1 MESERRNIR
10 IAIAEDQSIFRNGLV
25 KLLNDIE
32 GFEVVLDVENGQLLI
47 DALST
52 VEVDLAL
59 IDFRMPVKNGI
70 EATKEV
76 REKFPHIRV
85 LLLSMYDDVE
95 FVELAIEKGAN
106 GYLSKDDD
114 AEEIQLAIKSAV
126 ETGYYL
132 NDRTSKMF
140 VAKMVHSGKILPFF
154 ATNSSAIFNENEM
167 VILELICSEM
177 TTQEIAD
184 KLFKSRRTIESAR
197 TMMMN
202 KVGARNVVG
211 LVMYAIQNKIVT
223 QKRNLF

>member
-1 MESERRNIR
+1 MATENGNIK
-10 IAIAEDQSIFRNGLV
+10 IAIAEDQSIFRNGLTKV
-25 KLLNDIE
+25 LNDIE
-32 GFEVVLDVENGQLLI
+32 GFEVVLAVENGQLLI
-47 DALST
+47 DALAT
-52 VEVDLAL
+52 TAVDLAL

-76 REKFPHIRV
+76 RDKFPGVKV

-95 FVELAIEKGAN
+95 FVELAIENGAN

-140 VAKMVHSGKILPFF
+140 IAKMVHSGKIQPIFETSS
-154 ATNSSAIFNENEM
+154 TNIFNENEL
-167 VILELICSEM
+167 VILELICNEM

-197 TMMMN
+197 TMMMS
-202 KVGARNVVG
+202 KIGARNVVG
-211 LVMYAIQNKIVT
+211 LVMYAIQNGIVN
-223 QKRNLF
+223 QKKVQ

>member
-1 MESERRNIR
+1 MASERIIK
-10 IAIAEDQSIFRNGLV
+10 IAIAEDQSIFRNGLS

-32 GFEVVLDVENGQLLI
+32 GFEVVLAVENGQLLI
-47 DALST
+47 DALQT
-52 VEVDLAL
+52 TAIDLSL

-70 EATKEV
+70 EATKEI
-76 REKFPHIRV
+76 RERFPEMKV

-95 FVELAIEKGAN
+95 FVELAIENGAN

-114 AEEIQLAIKSAV
+114 AEEIQLAIRSAV

-140 VAKMVHSGKILPFF
+140 IAKMVHSGKIQPVFE
-154 ATNSSAIFNENEM
+154 ASPTSIFNENEL

-197 TMMMN
+197 TLMMN

-211 LVMYAIQNKIVT
+211 LVMYALQNGIV
-223 QKRNLF
+223 KSK

>member
-1 MESERRNIR
+1 MAGEGGNIR
-10 IAIAEDQSIFRNGLV
+10 IAIAEDQSIFRNGLA
-25 KLLNDIE
+25 KLLNDID
-32 GFEVVLDVENGQLLI
+32 GFEVVLAVENGQLLI
-47 DALST
+47 DGLQT
-52 VEVDLAL
+52 TPIDLAL

-70 EATKEV
+70 EATKEI
-76 REKFPHIRV
+76 RQTFPELKV

-95 FVELAIEKGAN
+95 FVELAIENGAN
-106 GYLSKDDD
+106 GYLSKDDE
-114 AEEIQLAIKSAV
+114 AEEIQLAIRSAV

-140 VAKMVHSGKILPFF
+140 IAKMVHSGRIQPVFE
-154 ATNSSAIFNENEM
+154 ASSASIFNENEL

-197 TMMMN
+197 TLMMN

-211 LVMYAIQNKIVT
+211 LVMYAIQNGIV
-223 QKRNLF
+223 KHK

>member
-1 MESERRNIR
+1 MAGEGGNIR
-10 IAIAEDQSIFRNGLV
+10 IAIAEDQSIFRNGLT
-25 KLLNDIE
+25 KLLNDID
-32 GFEVVLDVENGQLLI
+32 GFEVVLAVENGQLLI
-47 DALST
+47 DGLQT
-52 VEVDLAL
+52 TPIDLAL

-70 EATKEV
+70 EATKEI
-76 REKFPHIRV
+76 RQTFPELKV

-95 FVELAIEKGAN
+95 FVELAIENGAN
-106 GYLSKDDD
+106 GYLSKDDE
-114 AEEIQLAIKSAV
+114 AEEIQLAIRSAV

-140 VAKMVHSGKILPFF
+140 IAKMVHSGRIQPVFE
-154 ATNSSAIFNENEM
+154 ASSASIFNENEL

-197 TMMMN
+197 TLMMN

-211 LVMYAIQNKIVT
+211 LVMYAIQNGIVS
-223 QKRNLF
+223 QKTK

>member
-1 MESERRNIR
+1 MGGEGNTIR
-10 IAIAEDQSIFRNGLV
+10 IAIAEDQSIFRNGLA

-32 GFEVVLDVENGQLLI
+32 GFEVVLAVENGQLLI
-47 DALST
+47 DSLQKT
-52 VEVDLAL
+52 PVDLAL

-70 EATKEV
+70 EATKEI
-76 REKFPHIRV
+76 REKFPEVKV

-95 FVELAIEKGAN
+95 FVELAIENGAN

-114 AEEIQLAIKSAV
+114 AEEIQLAIRSAV

-140 VAKMVHSGKILPFF
+140 IAKMVHSGKILPVFE
-154 ATNSSAIFNENEM
+154 SSGIFNENEL
-167 VILELICSEM
+167 VILELICNEM

-197 TMMMN
+197 TLMMN

-211 LVMYAIQNKIVT
+211 LVMYAIQNGIVKPK
-223 QKRNLF
+223 Q

>member
-1 MESERRNIR
+1 MGGEGNTIR
-10 IAIAEDQSIFRNGLV
+10 IAIAEDQSIFRNGLS

-32 GFEVVLDVENGQLLI
+32 GFEVVLAVENGQLLI
-47 DALST
+47 DSLQT
-52 VEVDLAL
+52 TPVDLAL

-70 EATKEV
+70 EATKEI
-76 REKFPHIRV
+76 REKFPEVKV

-95 FVELAIEKGAN
+95 FVELAIENGAN

-114 AEEIQLAIKSAV
+114 AEEIQLAIRSAV

-140 VAKMVHSGKILPFF
+140 IAKMVHSGKILPVFE
-154 ATNSSAIFNENEM
+154 SSGIFNENEL

-197 TMMMN
+197 TLMMN

-211 LVMYAIQNKIVT
+211 LVMYAIQHGIV
-223 QKRNLF
+223 KPK

>member
-1 MESERRNIR
+1 MGAERTGIR
-10 IAIAEDQSIFRNGLV
+10 IAIAEDQSIFRNGLT

-32 GFEVVLDVENGQLLI
+32 GFEVILAVENGQLLI
-47 DALST
+47 DALET
-52 VEVDLAL
+52 TPVDLAL

-76 REKFPHIRV
+76 REKFPDVKV

-95 FVELAIEKGAN
+95 FVELAIENGAN

-140 VAKMVHSGKILPFF
+140 IAKMVHSGKIQPAFEL
-154 ATNSSAIFNENEM
+154 SSSQIFNENEM
-167 VILELICSEM
+167 VILELICNEM

-202 KVGARNVVG
+202 KIGARNVVG
-211 LVMYAIQNKIVT
+211 LVMYAIQNSMVN
-223 QKRNLF
+223 QKSK

>member
-1 MESERRNIR
+1 MGTERTRIR
-10 IAIAEDQSIFRNGLV
+10 IAIAEDQSIFRNGLT

-32 GFEVVLDVENGQLLI
+32 GFEVVLAVENGQLLI
-47 DALST
+47 DALQT
-52 VEVDLAL
+52 IPVDLAL

-76 REKFPHIRV
+76 RERFPEVKV

-95 FVELAIEKGAN
+95 FVELAIENGAN

-140 VAKMVHSGKILPFF
+140 IAKMVHSGKIIPIFG
-154 ATNSSAIFNENEM
+154 ANSASIFNENEM
-167 VILELICSEM
+167 VILEMICNEM

-202 KVGARNVVG
+202 KIGARNVVG
-211 LVMYAIQNKIVT
+211 LVMYAIQHKMVT
-223 QKRNLF
+223 QKKTSF

>member
-1 MESERRNIR
+1 MGAERTGIR
-10 IAIAEDQSIFRNGLV
+10 IAIAEDQSIFRNGLT

-32 GFEVVLDVENGQLLI
+32 GFEVILAVENGQLLI
-47 DALST
+47 DALET
-52 VEVDLAL
+52 TPVDLAL

-76 REKFPHIRV
+76 REKFPDVKV

-95 FVELAIEKGAN
+95 FVELAIENGAN

-140 VAKMVHSGKILPFF
+140 IAKMVHSGKIQPAFEI
-154 ATNSSAIFNENEM
+154 NSSQIFNENEM
-167 VILELICSEM
+167 VILELICNEM

-202 KVGARNVVG
+202 KIGARNVVG
-211 LVMYAIQNKIVT
+211 LVMYAIQNGMVN
-223 QKRNLF
+223 QKSK

>member
-1 MESERRNIR
+1 MASDINKIR
-10 IAIAEDQSIFRNGLV
+10 IGIAEDQSIFRNGLV
-25 KLLNDIE
+25 KLLNDIT
-32 GFEVVLDVENGQLLI
+32 GFEVVLAVENGQLLI
-47 DALST
+47 DALKT
-52 VEVDLAL
+52 TPVDLAL

-70 EATKEV
+70 EATKE
-76 REKFPHIRV
+76 IRASHPDIKV

-95 FVELAIEKGAN
+95 FVELAIENGAN

-114 AEEIQLAIKSAV
+114 AEEIQLAIRSAV

-140 VAKMVHSGKILPFF
+140 IAKMVHAGKIQPAFEE
-154 ATNSSAIFNENEM
+154 SSTAIFSPNEM
-167 VILELICSEM
+167 VILEMICNEM

-197 TMMMN
+197 TLMMN

-211 LVMYAIQNKIVT
+211 LVMYAIQNGIVS
-223 QKRNLF
+223 QKLK